1 MIEEKRMCLVFRFRF
16 RTFVNRSVIAPFAYV
31 GSVRPVLSDFVK
43 SCGIE
48 AARTLTFNIFI

>member
-16 RTFVNRSVIAPFAYV
+16 RTFVNRSVIAPF
-31 GSVRPVLSDFVK
+31 VK